1 VNKDQ
6 LEDGFMDPKISR
18 RTFLEVAAVG
28 AAGVAALGAAGCA
41 MQQTRSGPWAP
52 VDAAARPKVRI
63 AKVYAGRARP
73 GWPMAAVD
81 VEAERKRVEAQ
92 LARVMPTMPDIEF
105 IDVGLVTSDQQ
116 IAEVKEKCRSAD
128 GILVMQLT
136 MGVGALLNALLE
148 LDVPVVLFAEPYC
161 GHDWHTVASLQRE
174 GKRIDCWAS
183 SRFEDVAAA
192 VRPIRAIRR
201 LKDAKVLH
209 LSQGDA
215 NAEYVKLVKDKFG
228 TEIKSLHLADLEA
241 AYKAVSR
248 AAAQA
253 EADDW
258 VRGAEKIV
266 EPTPLD
272 ILKAARMAL
281 ALKAIVDAERADII
295 TINCLGMGLIDRDM
309 GYPCLGFVRLNNM
322 GLGGVCEA
330 DLKSTMTQLIFT
342 HLVGRTGFVTD
353 PCFDYS
359 NNTIIHAHCVGATQ
373 MEGPDGPT
381 SPYIIRSHLEDNR
394 GAVLQVKMR
403 TGVPVT
409 MARLIGGDV
418 MLFSTGQ
425 AVDSPLVERAC
436 RTKVTVRVEHPER
449 FMENWSCGLHR
460 VIFYGDHTRDVERFC
475 RFMKI
480 RFVREGEA
488 DLRDV
493 PGLEWVP
500 RIHA

>member
-1 VNKDQ
+1 
-6 LEDGFMDPKISR
+6 MDAKITR

-41 MQQTRSGPWAP
+41 AQQTRSGPWAP
-52 VDAAARPKVRI
+52 VDAARPKVRI
-63 AKVYAGRARP
+63 AKVYAGHAGP
-73 GWPMAAVD
+73 GWPMARVD
-81 VEAERKRVEAQ
+81 VQAEHRRVEAE
-92 LARVMPTMPDIEF
+92 LARVLPTMPDIEF
-105 IDVGLVTSDQQ
+105 IDAGLVTADAQ
-116 IAEVKEKCRSAD
+116 IPAVKEKCRAAD
-128 GILVMQLT
+128 GVLVMQLT
-136 MGVGALLNALLE
+136 MGVGGLLNALLE
-148 LDVPVVLFAEPYC
+148 LDVPVILFAEPYC
-161 GHDWHTVASLQRE
+161 GHDWHTVAGLQRE

-215 NAEYVKLVKDKFG
+215 DAGYVKLIKDKFG
-228 TEIKSLHLADLEA
+228 TEIKSLHLPDLEA
-241 AYKAVSR
+241 AYKAVSP

-258 VRGAEKIV
+258 IRGAEKIV

-272 ILKAARMAL
+272 ILKGARMAL
-281 ALKAIVDAERADII
+281 ALKALVDAERADII

-330 DLKSTMTQLIFT
+330 DLKSTVTQLIFT

-359 NNTIIHAHCVGATQ
+359 NNTILHAHCVGATR
-373 MEGPDGPT
+373 MEGPDGPAA
-381 SPYIIRSHLEDNR
+381 PYIIRSHLEDNR

-403 TGVPVT
+403 TGGPVT
-409 MARLIGGDV
+409 MARLIGGDA
-418 MLFSTGQ
+418 LLYSTGQ
-425 AVDSPLVERAC
+425 AVDSPLVERGC
-436 RTKVTVRVEHPER
+436 RTKLAVRVEHPER
-449 FMENWSCGLHR
+449 FLENWSCGLHR

-475 RFMKI
+475 RFTKI
-480 RFVREGEA
+480 RILREGVE

-500 RIHA
+500 HIHA

>member
-1 VNKDQ
+1 
-6 LEDGFMDPKISR
+6 MDAKISR
-18 RTFLEVAAVG
+18 RTFIEVAAVG

-41 MQQTRSGPWAP
+41 TQQARSGPWAP
-52 VDAAARPKVRI
+52 LGAAARPKVRI
-63 AKVYAGRARP
+63 AKVYAGRERA
-73 GWPMAAVD
+73 GWPMAKVD
-81 VEAERKRVEAQ
+81 VAAERKRVEAQ
-92 LARVMPTMPDIEF
+92 LAPVMAAMPDF
-105 IDVGLVTSDQQ
+105 DFLDVGLVTGDAQQ
-116 IAEVKEKCRSAD
+116 VAAAKEKCRAAD
-128 GILVMQLT
+128 GILIMQLT
-136 MGVGALLNALLE
+136 MGALGMLSPLLE
-148 LDVPVVLFAEPYC
+148 LDLPVVLFAEPYC

-174 GKRIDCWAS
+174 GKRIDCYAS

-209 LSQGDA
+209 VSQGDA
-215 NAEYVKLVKDKFG
+215 NADYVKLIKDKFG

-241 AYKAVSR
+241 AYKAVAP

-258 VRGAEKIV
+258 VRGAVKIV

-272 ILKAARMAL
+272 ILKGARMAL
-281 ALKAIVDAERADII
+281 ALKALVDAEHADII

-359 NNTIIHAHCVGATQ
+359 NNTILHAHCVGATQ
-373 MEGPDGPT
+373 MEGPDGPVA
-381 SPYIIRSHLEDNR
+381 PYIIRSHLEDNR

-403 TGVPVT
+403 TGGPVT
-409 MARLIGGDV
+409 MARLIGGDALLYSV
-418 MLFSTGQ
+418 GQ

-436 RTKVTVRVEHPER
+436 RTKLTVQVEHPER
-449 FMENWSCGLHR
+449 FLENWSCGLHR

-480 RFVREGEA
+480 RILHEGID

-493 PGLEWVP
+493 PGLEWQP

>member
-1 VNKDQ
+1 
-6 LEDGFMDPKISR
+6 MDAKISR

-28 AAGVAALGAAGCA
+28 AAGIAALGAAGCA
-41 MQQTRSGPWAP
+41 TQQARSGLWAP
-52 VDAAARPKVRI
+52 VDPAARPKVRI
-63 AKVYAGRARP
+63 AKVYAGRAHP

-81 VEAERKRVEAQ
+81 VEAERKRVEAE
-92 LARVMPTMPDIEF
+92 LARVMPAMPDVEF
-105 IDVGLVTSDQQ
+105 IDAGLVTGDPQ
-116 IAEVKEKCRSAD
+116 IAGAKEKCRGAD

-136 MGVGALLNALLE
+136 MGVGNLLNALLE
-148 LDVPVVLFAEPYC
+148 LDLPVVLFAEPYC

-174 GKRIDCWAS
+174 GKRIDCYAS
-183 SRFEDVAAA
+183 SRFEDVAVAI
-192 VRPIRAIRR
+192 RPIRAIRR

-215 NAEYVKLVKDKFG
+215 SAEYVKLVKEKFG

-241 AYKAVSR
+241 AYTAVSP
-248 AAAQA
+248 AAAQD
-253 EADDW
+253 EADEW

-281 ALKAIVDAERADII
+281 ALRAIVDAERADII

-330 DLKSTMTQLIFT
+330 DLKSTVTQLIFT

-359 NNTIIHAHCVGATQ
+359 NNTILHAHCVGATR
-373 MEGPDGPT
+373 MEGPDGPAA
-381 SPYIIRSHLEDNR
+381 PYIIRSHLEDNR

-403 TGVPVT
+403 TGGPVT
-409 MARLIGGDV
+409 MARLIGGDA
-418 MLFSTGQ
+418 LLYSTGQ
-425 AVDSPLVERAC
+425 AVDSPLVERGC
-436 RTKVTVRVEHPER
+436 RTKLAVRVVHPER
-449 FMENWSCGLHR
+449 FLENWSCGLHR

-475 RFMKI
+475 RFTKI
-480 RFVREGEA
+480 RILREGVE

-500 RIHA
+500 HIHA